1 MGRKKVSE
9 YPYTI
14 QELKEITIRQLQE
27 RGVEIE
33 DISKIVF
40 ILQEKY
46 YPNLTMQLCTENV
59 ERVLEK
65 REVLQ
70 CVLTGIAIDKACDKK
85 LFDDP
90 IQKIIESDEGLYGI
104 DEVLPLGIVNCY
116 GSIGFTNFGYLD
128 KKKIGIIKYLDE
140 MKSKDI
146 VTTFADD
153 IVAALAAATASRIAH
168 KNIYDGK

>member
-33 DISKIVF
+33 EIAKIVF
-40 ILQEKY
+40 TLQEKY
-46 YPNLTMQLCTENV
+46 YPNLTMELCIENV
-59 ERVLEK
+59 EKVLEK

-104 DEVLPLGIVNCY
+104 DEVLALSIINVY

-128 KKKIGIIKYLDE
+128 KEKIGIIKELDVE
-140 MKSKDI
+140 KTD
-146 VTTFADD
+146 
-153 IVAALAAATASRIAH
+153 
-168 KNIYDGK
+168 

>member
-104 DEVLPLGIVNCY
+104 DEVLALSIINVY

-128 KKKIGIIKYLDE
+128 KEKIGIIKELDVE
-140 MKSKDI
+140 KTDS
-146 VTTFADD
+146 VNTFLDD
-153 IVAALAAATASRIAH
+153 IVAAIAAAAASRLSH
-168 KNIYDGK
+168 SRFK

>member
-40 ILQEKY
+40 TLQEKY

-90 IQKIIESDEGLYGI
+90 IQKIIESDE
-104 DEVLPLGIVNCY
+104 VLALSIINVY

-128 KKKIGIIKYLDE
+128 KEKIGIIKELDVE
-140 MKSKDI
+140 KTDC
-146 VTTFADD
+146 VNTFLDD
-153 IVAALAAATASRIAH
+153 IVAAIAAAAASRLSH
-168 KNIYDGK
+168 SRFK

>member
-40 ILQEKY
+40 
-46 YPNLTMQLCTENV
+46 T
-59 ERVLEK
+59 
-65 REVLQ
+65 LQ

-104 DEVLPLGIVNCY
+104 DEVLALSIINVY

-128 KKKIGIIKYLDE
+128 KEKIGIIKELDVE
-140 MKSKDI
+140 KTDC
-146 VTTFADD
+146 VNTFLDD
-153 IVAALAAATASRIAH
+153 IVAAIAAAAASRLSH
-168 KNIYDGK
+168 SRFK

>member
-59 ERVLEK
+59 EKVLEK

-85 LFDDP
+85 LF
-90 IQKIIESDEGLYGI
+90 
-104 DEVLPLGIVNCY
+104 
-116 GSIGFTNFGYLD
+116 
-128 KKKIGIIKYLDE
+128 
-140 MKSKDI
+140 
-146 VTTFADD
+146 
-153 IVAALAAATASRIAH
+153 
-168 KNIYDGK
+168 